1 VGRRILFKNLKLKS
15 AKQAYVF
22 PDNVNFDEEIELDP
36 KDEIDKAIIFEK
48 EFIIKNNKL
57 PELLSS

>member
-1 VGRRILFKNLKLKS
+1 
-15 AKQAYVF
+15 
-22 PDNVNFDEEIELDP
+22 VNFDEIVDLDP

-57 PELLSS
+57 PDLVSS